1 VPEDFRDS
9 GAIMYAC
16 FAQLQSWSI
25 GVPML
30 IVLGTS
36 SAEATYFGR
45 IFLIEIFAVSSVVVV
60 IAPKVIKAIRIRR
73 NPELGK
79 NKGRVNVT
87 GVYQPTNSQDS
98 AASLRIS
105 AFNASGNQTWQSNT
119 SSSPLPNMQPLVQSK
134 AESDVEQAP
143 PRS

>member
-1 VPEDFRDS
+1 
-9 GAIMYAC
+9 
-16 FAQLQSWSI
+16 
-25 GVPML
+25 ML
-30 IVLGTS
+30 TVLGTS

-79 NKGRVNVT
+79 KKGRVNVS
-87 GVYQPTNSQDS
+87 GVCLPTNSQGT
-98 AASLRIS
+98 AASLQIS

-119 SSSPLPNMQPLVQSK
+119 SSSPLPNTQPLVHSE
-134 AESDVEQAP
+134 AESDAEQAP
-143 PRS
+143 PRL